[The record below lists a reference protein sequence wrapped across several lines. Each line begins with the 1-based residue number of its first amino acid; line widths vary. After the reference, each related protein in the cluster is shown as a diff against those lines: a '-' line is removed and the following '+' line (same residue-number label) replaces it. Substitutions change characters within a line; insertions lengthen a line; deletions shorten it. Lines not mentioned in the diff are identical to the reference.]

1 MASKHAEEKVKKIK
15 KQNKA
20 VKNTASK
27 KNTMRTSTIEVVV
40 NQVPAKNQQ
49 TKIKSETQKNK
60 KSKTKNQS
68 KKSKQKKQPQN
79 TVIKKQKKVK
89 KGKSKIKSK
98 IIKFLGIICLIVVAG
113 IFLCTTPLFNITA
126 IEVLGNETVSS
137 DEIISLS
144 QIKLNENMFKNIKSK
159 IKQNVKGNAYIEDVD
174 VKMVLPNKM
183 QIIVQERPVKFM
195 AKLLEN
201 YAYINSQGYIL
212 EITGQTKEVPLLE
225 GLTTP
230 EEEII
235 VGKRLNND
243 DLSNLEVAL
252 KIMSSAEKNEI
263 SRYITS
269 IDLKNQ
275 SEYTM
280 NLVEKGVIVHLGNSS
295 NLDTKMLYVK
305 AILEEKEGI
314 EGDIFVNGDLNNG
327 FQTYFRMKV

>member
-1 MASKHAEEKVKKIK
+1 MI
-15 KQNKA
+15 
-20 VKNTASK
+20 
-27 KNTMRTSTIEVVV
+27 
-40 NQVPAKNQQ
+40 
-49 TKIKSETQKNK
+49 
-60 KSKTKNQS
+60 
-68 KKSKQKKQPQN
+68 
-79 TVIKKQKKVK
+79 
-89 KGKSKIKSK
+89 
-98 IIKFLGIICLIVVAG
+98 
-113 IFLCTTPLFNITA
+113 
-126 IEVLGNETVSS
+126 GNETVSN

-159 IKQNVKGNAYIEDVD
+159 IKQNVKGNTYIEDVE
-174 VKMVLPNKM
+174 VKRVLPNKM
-183 QIIVQERPVKFM
+183 QIIVKERPVKFM
-195 AKLLEN
+195 AKLLES

-235 VGKRLNND
+235 AGKRLNNE

-269 IDLKNQ
+269 INLNNQ
-275 SEYTM
+275 SEYIM
-280 NLVEKGVIVHLGNSS
+280 SLAEKGVTVHLGNSS

-327 FQTYFRMKV
+327 FQPYFRMKV

>member
-1 MASKHAEEKVKKIK
+1 MASKHAEEKVKKSK

-27 KNTMRTSTIEVVV
+27 KNSMRTSTIEVVV
-40 NQVPAKNQQ
+40 NQVPVKN
-49 TKIKSETQKNK
+49 EPN
-60 KSKTKNQS
+60 KTKTTKSQS
-68 KKSKQKKQPQN
+68 KKSKKKKQNQK
-79 TVIKKQKKVK
+79 TKKD
-89 KGKSKIKSK
+89 KSKIV
-98 IIKFLGIICLIVVAG
+98 KFLGIICLIVAAG
-113 IFLCTTPLFNITA
+113 IFLCTTPLFNVTA
-126 IEVLGNETVSS
+126 IEVIGNETVSN

-159 IKQNVKGNAYIEDVD
+159 IKQNVKGNAYIEDVE
-174 VKMVLPNKM
+174 VKRVLPNKM
-183 QIIVQERPVKFM
+183 QIIVKERPVKFM
-195 AKLLEN
+195 AKLLES

-235 VGKRLNND
+235 AGKRLNNE

-263 SRYITS
+263 SRYITR
-269 IDLKNQ
+269 INLNNQ
-275 SEYTM
+275 SEYIM
-280 NLVEKGVIVHLGNSS
+280 SLAEKGVTVHLGNSS

-327 FQTYFRMKV
+327 FQPYFRMKVWGELIE

>member
-1 MASKHAEEKVKKIK
+1 MASKHAEEKVKKSK
-15 KQNKA
+15 KQKKA

-27 KNTMRTSTIEVVV
+27 KSTMKTSTIEVVI
-40 NQVPAKNQQ
+40 NQTPAKNEQNKTISKPRK
-49 TKIKSETQKNK
+49 TKKQSK
-60 KSKTKNQS
+60 KPKTKNQKPKN
-68 KKSKQKKQPQN
+68 KKD
-79 TVIKKQKKVK
+79 
-89 KGKSKIKSK
+89 KSKIV
-98 IIKFLGIICLIVVAG
+98 KFLGIVCLIVAAG
-113 IFLCTTPLFNITA
+113 IFLCTTPLFNVTA
-126 IEVLGNETVSS
+126 IEVVGNETVSS

-159 IKQNVKGNAYIEDVD
+159 IKQNVKGNAYIEDVE
-174 VKMVLPNKM
+174 VKRVLPNKM
-183 QIIVQERPVKFM
+183 QIIVKERPVKFM
-195 AKLLEN
+195 VKLLES

-235 VGKRLNND
+235 VGKRLNNE

-263 SRYITS
+263 SRYVTS
-269 IDLKNQ
+269 INLKNQ
-275 SEYTM
+275 SEYTIS
-280 NLVEKGVIVHLGNSS
+280 LAEKGVIVHLGNSS

-314 EGDIFVNGDLNNG
+314 EGDIFVNGDLNDG
-327 FQTYFRMKV
+327 FQPYFRMKV